1 MSIPAWQ
8 YYLEEVEF
16 RLQGKKDL
24 IIDWLLNHPRA
35 QDIPSDVRKARLL
48 RYGYKFP
55 EPVEEQP
62 EIKPF
67 TTEER
72 KASKTRAKRN
82 RKDAE

>member
-24 IIDWLLNHPRA
+24 IVDWLLNHPRA

-48 RYGYKFP
+48 RYGYQEPKP
-55 EPVEEQP
+55 EPV
-62 EIKPF
+62 IKPM
-67 TTEER
+67 TDTER
-72 KASKTRAKRN
+72 QASKTRAKRN